1 MIAQNARGGRI
12 WSQENHFGTGSATIV
27 LPQEFTVYT
36 ILFVCTGNTCRS
48 PMAEAIARSLLDD
61 SDVFVAS
68 AGVAAMDGA
77 PTSPE
82 TVRALASMDIEFQGH
97 STPLSPEM
105 IRKADLILCMTQSH
119 QDHAR
124 RLVEGDSELEEKIL
138 LLDPEG
144 DVPDPIGQG
153 QPRYDQLAKYFAKII
168 PDRVAALSPRS

>member
-105 IRKADLILCMTQSH
+105 IR
-119 QDHAR
+119 
-124 RLVEGDSELEEKIL
+124 
-138 LLDPEG
+138 
-144 DVPDPIGQG
+144 
-153 QPRYDQLAKYFAKII
+153 
-168 PDRVAALSPRS
+168 